1 MITWNT
7 PQGSLGTKKERET
20 TSITLLA
27 TSDVSAVAYTLI
39 AGSLPRGLRLI
50 DNAIKGSPS
59 EVKSYTTSRFVI
71 RAQDSNDLEDRTF
84 SLSVDGADAP
94 EWITKEGYL
103 QVGTGEAYFVLDNSR
118 VNFQLE
124 SYDAD
129 VIAGDKLEYYLVPMG
144 GQLPPGLSLSRSG
157 VISGFTDPIFA
168 IDYNASLNGGY
179 DTGAFDVT
187 PIDFVEAKSNGF
199 DDYFYD
205 NVTYDY
211 SEPSRSP
218 KRLSRSY
225 SFVIAV
231 TDGATVVRQSFK
243 IYVVTEEFL
252 TADNSIV
259 QISTN
264 VFTADASSD
273 RVPLWISDSN
283 LGRYRSNNYVTLF
296 LDVYDPPS
304 LPGTITYFL
313 LPTNN
318 NGSPSVPPPGL
329 ELDSVT
335 GELAGV
341 VPYQSK
347 ISKTYSF
354 TVEAVNFPSTLYSS
368 GYTLVGNWNTSI
380 NYSPNQAVKYLNY
393 IYICTKENRAIIPT
407 NTTYWTKGVSS
418 AAKTFN
424 VEIVGEIESAVRWV
438 SNESLGTIRPNQPS
452 QLFVEANTVLYGG
465 RANYKKISGD
475 LPIGLELL
483 SDGKIQGKVKQFAD
497 AAGPGLTRFFEG
509 TGAPPPP
516 PPPTGRGHNPLRP
529 LVNSVAQPFGRY
541 GPARYADGIYT
552 IVPGVNPRTIS
563 NIVVAGHGEDPDPT
577 GFSGWLYAWG
587 QFLTHDLEF
596 AREGTINIDVIVPS
610 GDTGLTPGSHIPVRR
625 NAVALGT
632 GPGTTVPAT
641 AINETTGWLD
651 SSVVYGIAYP
661 PGVPQGPTAF
671 ANPVTLR
678 EGGRIATTGKLLTSS
693 NGLYPPKNISGR
705 YFVGDPRGT
714 ENPDLLSCHVLM
726 IRDHNWHVDRISAMH
741 PEVDGERL
749 YQRAKSLVIAEMQKI
764 TYDEWLPKI
773 VGPIPE
779 WTAFNPNIDATI
791 KIEFSAAALR
801 FGHSIVSNAL
811 DRIDESGNVT
821 EALMLANAFF
831 LTPAQF
837 ERNGGADGFMRKLAA
852 DVSNKLDV
860 HIVDDLRNLLD
871 DPPAALDLAATN
883 IQRGRDLGLGTLNQT
898 RTAIGLT
905 PYTAWSQITS
915 DVALQTALS
924 TAYGNIN
931 DVDLWIGGLAE
942 NRIAGAMVGETFRTI
957 LVDQFI
963 RLRDGDSFYW
973 KNQTWALEDLVLLQN
988 TTLAGLILRNTNTVR
1003 IQPDVFVAVE
1013 RADLY
1018 NGTVTPAT
1026 PINPPPPP
1034 QLSFDMIFDG
1044 DTTTFDRKFTFTV
1057 EASDAS
1063 GFSKIQRTFYF
1074 TVTTDAD
1081 KTFSNLYLKAFQSKE
1096 KRLAWSNFITD
1107 ANIFKPSD
1115 LYRPG
1120 DINFGVQTELK
1131 MLLFAGIESTA
1142 AEKYVSAMGHNHYR
1156 KQILFGDI
1164 KTAKA
1169 RDPDTQETIYEVV
1182 YVDIKD
1188 DLEKEYY
1195 VPIVLDPALYI
1206 LGARLVGRQS
1216 ISNVVELPDNINSP
1230 VLVSTS
1236 DIKIDSDVPLASDRD
1251 HQRIFPN
1258 SIYNMRNRL
1267 SDIGERDRT
1276 FLPLWMRSIQD
1287 DASYETGYVK
1297 GLILC
1302 YTLPNKSQ
1310 DVVARI
1316 QAKTNYASRGDWSG
1330 TVAYQINDSV
1340 IYAGNYWTCI
1350 KENSNTAPF
1359 VGIYWIENFNFSN
1372 INFTADRYL
1381 IDILDGEI
1389 EAKYLAFPQ
1398 RGEKLP

>member
-7 PQGSLGTKKERET
+7 PQGNLGTKKERET
-20 TSITLLA
+20 TTIPLSA
-27 TSDVSAVAYTLI
+27 TSDVGDITYSVI

-50 DNAIKGSPS
+50 GNLIKGSPS

-103 QVGTGEAYFVLDNSR
+103 QVGSGEAYFVLDNSR

-124 SYDAD
+124 AYDTD
-129 VIAGDKLEYYLVPMG
+129 VIIGDKLEYYLVPMG
-144 GQLPPGLSLSRSG
+144 GQLPPGLSLSRTG

-168 IDYNASLNGGY
+168 VDYNASLNGGY

-231 TDGATVVRQSFK
+231 TDGANVIRQSFK

-252 TADNSIV
+252 KADNSIV

-273 RVPLWISDSN
+273 RVPLWITDSN
-283 LGRYRSNNYVTLF
+283 LGRYRSNNYVTLI

-304 LPGTITYFL
+304 LPGTITYFV

-318 NGSPSVPPPGL
+318 DGSPSVTPPGL

-335 GELAGV
+335 GELAGT

-354 TVEAVNFPSTLYSS
+354 TVEAVNFPSTLYNS

-380 NYSPNQAVKYLNY
+380 NYLPDQAVRYLNY
-393 IYICTKENRAIIPT
+393 IYICTKENRSVIPT
-407 NTTYWTKGVSS
+407 NITYWTKGVSS

-424 VEIVGEIESAVRWV
+424 VEIVGEIESAVSWV
-438 SNESLGTIRPNQPS
+438 TGNDLGTIRPNQAS
-452 QLFVEANTVLYGG
+452 QLFVQAETLLYGG

-475 LPIGLELL
+475 LPVGIELL
-483 SDGKIQGKVKQFAD
+483 SDGKIQGKIKQFAD
-497 AAGPGLTRFFEG
+497 AVGPGLTRLFDG
-509 TGAPPPP
+509 AGAPPPP
-516 PPPTGRGHNPLRP
+516 PNADGRAHNPLRP

-541 GPARYADGIYT
+541 GTARYLDGIYT
-552 IVPGVNPRTIS
+552 MVPGVNPRTIS

-596 AREGTINIDVIVPS
+596 AREGTINIDVIVPA
-610 GDTGLTPGSHIPVRR
+610 GDTELTPGSHIPVRR

-641 AINETTGWLD
+641 PINETTGWLD
-651 SSVVYGIAYP
+651 ASVVYGIAYP

-671 ANPVTLR
+671 ANPVDLR
-678 EGGRIATTGKLLTSS
+678 EGGQQATTGKLLTSL

-705 YFVGDPRGT
+705 YFVGDPRGN

-726 IRDHNWHVDRISAMH
+726 IRDHNWHVDRISAVH
-741 PEVDGERL
+741 PDVDGERL

-773 VGPIPE
+773 VGPIPA
-779 WTAFNPNIDATI
+779 WTSFNPNIDATT

-811 DRIDESGNVT
+811 DRIDETGNVT
-821 EALMLANAFF
+821 EELALADAFF
-831 LTPAQF
+831 LTPAEF

-898 RTAIGLT
+898 RIALGLV
-905 PYTAWSQITS
+905 PYEQWNQITS
-915 DVALQTALS
+915 DPALQAALS
-924 TAYGNIN
+924 TAYGDIQN
-931 DVDLWIGGLAE
+931 VDLWIGGLAE
-942 NRIAGAMVGETFRTI
+942 DRVTGAMVGQTFRTI
-957 LVDQFI
+957 LVDQFT
-963 RLRDGDSFYW
+963 RLRDGDQYW
-973 KNQTWALEDLVLLQN
+973 WENRPWAPEDRALLDN

-1003 IQPDVFVAVE
+1003 MQPDAFVAVE
-1013 RADLY
+1013 RTDLY
-1018 NGTVTPAT
+1018 NGASLLAS
-1026 PINPPPPP
+1026 PIIVPDPPLP
-1034 QLSFDMIFDG
+1034 SFNITFDG
-1044 DTTTFDRKFTFTV
+1044 STTTFDRKFTFVV

-1063 GFSKIQRTFYF
+1063 GFSKIQREFYF
-1074 TVTTDAD
+1074 TVTTDSD

-1120 DINFGVQTELK
+1120 DVNFGVQTELK
-1131 MLLFAGIESTA
+1131 MLLFAGIESAA
-1142 AEKYVSAMGHNHYR
+1142 AEKYISAMGHNHYR

-1216 ISNVVELPDNINSP
+1216 ISEVVDLPNNINSP

-1236 DIKIDSDVPLASDRD
+1236 EIKIDSDVPLVSDRD

-1267 SDIGERDRT
+1267 SEIGERDRT
-1276 FLPLWMRSIQD
+1276 YLPLWMRSIQD

-1302 YTLPNKSQ
+1302 YTLPGKSQ
-1310 DVVARI
+1310 DIVARI
-1316 QAKTNYASRGDWSG
+1316 QAKTNYASRGEWSN
-1330 TVAYQINDSV
+1330 TIAYQINDSV

-1350 KENSNTAPF
+1350 KENLNTVPSA
-1359 VGIYWIENFNFSN
+1359 GIYWIENFNFSN

-1389 EAKYLAFPQ
+1389 EDKYLAFPQ